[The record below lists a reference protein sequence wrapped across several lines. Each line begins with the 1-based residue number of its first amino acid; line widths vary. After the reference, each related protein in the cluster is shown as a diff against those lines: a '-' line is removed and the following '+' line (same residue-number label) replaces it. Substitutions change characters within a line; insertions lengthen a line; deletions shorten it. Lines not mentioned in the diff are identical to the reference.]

1 MQILTVK
8 EYGTK
13 SSPIILVKLTS
24 KNKGGTF
31 QHDSVSDKGD
41 NFSAA
46 VSFWQYTQV
55 MKHIF

>member
-1 MQILTVK
+1 VK